1 MMDAPVLEVSGLQ
14 CRYGERV
21 VLDGLTFSVGRSELF
36 FIAGP
41 SGSGKTTLLRH
52 LIGLMRPTRGTIRFE
67 GRPFDCLTCEDQR
80 RFAGSFG
87 VLFQGGALWSAM
99 TVEENVSLPMEEH
112 AALTADERRR
122 LVALKLSQV
131 GLPGI
136 EDLSPAELSG
146 GMRKRAALA
155 RALALDPPVLFLDE
169 PSSGLDPL
177 SVRQLNALIAG
188 LRRSMGTT
196 MVIVSHHVESILEV
210 GDRVILLDSEAKGV
224 IAEGPPRALAL
235 ESRDRRVR
243 SFFGEAG
250 R

>member
-1 MMDAPVLEVSGLQ
+1 MDAPVLEVSRLQ

-21 VLDGLTFSVGRSELF
+21 VLDEVSFSVGRSELF

-52 LIGLMRPTRGTIRFE
+52 LVGLMRPARGAIRVE
-67 GRPFDCLTCEDQR
+67 GRPFDCADLEDRR

-99 TVEENVSLPMEEH
+99 TVEENLSLPLEEH

-131 GLPGI
+131 GLPGV
-136 EDLSPAELSG
+136 EELSPGELSG

-155 RALALDPPVLFLDE
+155 RAMALDPPLLFLDE

-177 SVRQLNALIAG
+177 SVRQLNALLAG

-196 MVIVSHHVESILEV
+196 LVIVSHHIESILDV
-210 GDRVILLDSEAKGV
+210 GDRVILLDSEAKGI
-224 IAEGPPRALAL
+224 IADGPPRALARG
-235 ESRDRRVR
+235 SADRRVR
-243 SFFGEAG
+243 AFFGEAG

>member
-1 MMDAPVLEVSGLQ
+1 MGPPVLEVSGLQ
-14 CRYGERV
+14 CRYGDRV
-21 VLDGLTFSVGRSELF
+21 VLDGISFSVARSELF

-52 LIGLMRPTRGTIRFE
+52 LVGLMRPARGSIRLE
-67 GRPFDCLTCEDQR
+67 GRPFDCVTCEDQR

-87 VLFQGGALWSAM
+87 VLFQNGALWSAM
-99 TVEENVSLPMEEH
+99 TVEENVALPLEEH
-112 AALTADERRR
+112 AALTPDERRR

-131 GLPGI
+131 GLPGV
-136 EDLSPAELSG
+136 EPLSPGELSG
-146 GMRKRAALA
+146 GMRKRVALA

-196 MVIVSHHVESILEV
+196 MVIVSHHIDSILDV
-210 GDRVILLDSEAKGV
+210 GDRVILLDSAAKGV
-224 IAEGPPRALAL
+224 VAEGPPRALAR
-235 ESRDRRVR
+235 ESRDERVR
-243 SFFGEAG
+243 AFFGEA
-250 R
+250 RK